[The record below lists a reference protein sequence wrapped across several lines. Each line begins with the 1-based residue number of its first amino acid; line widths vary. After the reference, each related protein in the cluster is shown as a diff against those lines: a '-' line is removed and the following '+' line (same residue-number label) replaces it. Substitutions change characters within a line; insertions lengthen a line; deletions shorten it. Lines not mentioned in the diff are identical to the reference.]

1 MEMRFD
7 YFYEEQSENYS
18 FYRIPKVLFTEEM
31 FDPLSVEARVLYGLL
46 LDRIGLSREHGWMD
60 EAGRVYVYYSME
72 SIMRHLRCGKNK
84 ACRLL
89 KELEKFGLIE
99 RRKQGFCKP
108 ARIFVKDFSQYPK
121 QGAHSIQNGDYGIPE
136 PGNVE
141 YPKQGTNNTEYIN
154 TEINNTDPIL
164 SGRTVDN
171 SGLKEDK
178 DEDMDEREAYRL
190 YLCDHLETE
199 ILYERFPYDR
209 DVIDAIIDL
218 MLDAICSKRKYIRI
232 AGDDKPAA
240 VVRSQ
245 FMKLDYMHIEYV
257 LDCMKKNGS
266 KVRNI
271 KQYLLAALYNAP
283 LTMQSYYQ
291 AWVNNDMAEGKI

>member
-1 MEMRFD
+1 MWFD
-7 YFYEEQSENYS
+7 YLYEEQSESYT

-31 FDPLSVEARVLYGLL
+31 FDSLSVEAKVVYGLL
-46 LDRIGLSREHGWMD
+46 LDRIGLSREHGWTD
-60 EAGRVYVYYSME
+60 EAGRVYVFYSME
-72 SIMRHLRCGKNK
+72 TIMKRLRCGKNK

-89 KELEKFGLIE
+89 RELEKFGLIE

-108 ARIFVKDFSQYPK
+108 ARIFVKNFIQSPN
-121 QGAHSIQNGDYGIPE
+121 QGVHSTQNGEHGVPE
-136 PGNVE
+136 TGTME

-154 TEINNTDPIL
+154 TEINKTDPIL
-164 SGRTVDN
+164 SGKTVDN
-171 SGLKEDK
+171 LPLREDK
-178 DEDMDEREAYRL
+178 DEDMDERNAYYA

-209 DVIDAIIDL
+209 EVIDAIINL

-257 LDCMKKNGS
+257 IDCMKKNGS

-291 AWVNNDMAEGKI
+291 AWVNNDMAEGRI